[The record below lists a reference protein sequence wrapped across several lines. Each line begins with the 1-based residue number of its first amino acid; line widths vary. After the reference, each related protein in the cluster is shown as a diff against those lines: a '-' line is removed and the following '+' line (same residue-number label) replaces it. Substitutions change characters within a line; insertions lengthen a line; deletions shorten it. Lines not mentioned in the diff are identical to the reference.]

1 MITLPEEVWIPDDES
16 RVREFEDSCGENL
29 FGVTNTIISCVITS
43 GGSQIKVKDGFL
55 YQATTN
61 LTDSD
66 GLYFPPDISFTLDG
80 F

>member
-1 MITLPEEVWIPDDES
+1 LIELPEALWIPDDEA
-16 RVREFEDSCGENL
+16 RIREFEDSCGSDL
-29 FGVTNTIISCVITS
+29 FGITNTLISCVVAS
-43 GGSQIKVKDGFL
+43 RGSQIKVKDGFL